1 MIIIRIPISFFTKI
15 RKGHTAKVSNDFLKT
30 TAHLQFH
37 LDQAT
42 QPIKPNKVAVKVI
55 GASTIIAKISD
66 PRMMQSSY
74 FEVYL
79 LPALIFDYDIS
90 DGGGVTTTTAS
101 VGVAR
106 KFTHELFIAAMLFL
120 TFKH

>member
-1 MIIIRIPISFFTKI
+1 M
-15 RKGHTAKVSNDFLKT
+15 
-30 TAHLQFH
+30 
-37 LDQAT
+37 
-42 QPIKPNKVAVKVI
+42 I
-55 GASTIIAKISD
+55 GASIIIAKISE
-66 PRMMQSSY
+66 PMMMQSSY

-79 LPALIFDYDIS
+79 LPMPALIFDYDIS
-90 DGGGVTTTTAS
+90 DGGGVTTTIAS

>member
-1 MIIIRIPISFFTKI
+1 MAT
-15 RKGHTAKVSNDFLKT
+15 VSNDFLKT

-37 LDQAT
+37 LDQAA
-42 QPIKPNKVAVKVI
+42 QPIRPNKVTVKGI
-55 GASTIIAKISD
+55 GASIIITKISD
-66 PRMMQSSY
+66 PRMLRSSY

-90 DGGGVTTTTAS
+90 DGGGGGGVTIITS

-106 KFTHELFIAAMLFL
+106 KFTHELFTAATLFL